1 MKKINLNVFVVGAL
15 LVACSS
21 QAPAPDKIAPKSA
34 ARGGVKAAVSD
45 TGRPIVDAQS
55 FKPKKFV
62 EIIFD
67 ASGSM
72 GAELEGEMKIE
83 TAKNMLAL
91 IMKSMQ
97 EEQAAVS
104 LTAFGHRKSWS
115 CKDIERI
122 YDLDFKTGEQI
133 DARMKTIKP
142 AERGK
147 TPIAEALLRSYNR
160 LKTVKGPKGIFVI
173 TDGAESCGGDPCKI
187 ALKLRKEL
195 DVQVYTLTYNPSS
208 ITEFKSLGCLGSTE
222 MAKDKEELFKKMSNL
237 KQAFDKDYAKKMQGL
252 ETIQTLNVLGPK
264 RDAWAVAKSQGD
276 GKEFRFLGVL
286 GTSLPVGVYN
296 ITVQYNPPVT
306 FENIE
311 LKANDKKTLSVVGE
325 GALML
330 EIDFPGVE
338 LEAVNML
345 DSKKYRVMAGTEA
358 KVPVGRYNV
367 SGMTASGLAFQWLDQ
382 IVTPGSVAKLT
393 LPNWALIE
401 VKTEKPVTFDLF
413 SYANQDAVKR
423 AVRGAM
429 DKNVSGIKR
438 FKDSLGFFPTNAP
451 HIVEVGEYTLVLSD
465 GRKID
470 RLEVRKGEKKVEL
483 MR

>member
-1 MKKINLNVFVVGAL
+1 
-15 LVACSS
+15 
-21 QAPAPDKIAPKSA
+21 
-34 ARGGVKAAVSD
+34 
-45 TGRPIVDAQS
+45 
-55 FKPKKFV
+55 
-62 EIIFD
+62 
-67 ASGSM
+67 
-72 GAELEGEMKIE
+72 
-83 TAKNMLAL
+83 
-91 IMKSMQ
+91 MQ

-122 YDLDFKTGEQI
+122 YDLEFKTAEQI

-147 TPIAEALLRSYNR
+147 TPIAESLRLSYER
-160 LKTVKGPKGIFVI
+160 LKKVKGPKGIFVI
-173 TDGAESCGGDPCKI
+173 TDGAESCGGDPCKF

-195 DVQVYTLTYNPSS
+195 DVQVYTLTYNPKT
-208 ITEFKSLGCLGSTE
+208 INEFKSLACLGNTE
-222 MAKDKEELFKKMSNL
+222 LAKNKEDLFNKMANL
-237 KQAFDKDYAKKMQGL
+237 KKVFDKDYARKMKGL
-252 ETIQTLNVLGPK
+252 ETVQTLTVLGPK
-264 RDAWAVAKSQGD
+264 RDAWASVKAQAD
-276 GKEFRFLGVL
+276 GQEFRFLAVM
-286 GTSLPVGVYN
+286 GTSLPVGVFDV
-296 ITVQYNPPVT
+296 TVHYNPPVT
-306 FENIE
+306 FKGVE
-311 LKANDKKTLSVVGE
+311 LKANEKKVLSVVGE

-382 IVTPGSVAKLT
+382 VVTPGSITQLN

-401 VKTEKPVTFDLF
+401 VRTEEPITFDLF
-413 SYANQDAVKR
+413 AYSNQDAVKK
-423 AVRGAM
+423 AVRGNLG
-429 DKNVSGIKR
+429 KNVKGVKK

-451 HIVEVGEYTLVLSD
+451 HIVEAGEYTIVLSD
-465 GRKID
+465 GRKVERIE
-470 RLEVRKGEKKVEL
+470 LNKGDKKIEL